1 MLLMGGDQGEDSE
14 FEDISKVKEK
24 AIKALGELE
33 GCNGEAENH

>member
-1 MLLMGGDQGEDSE
+1 MGGRDGDETE

-33 GCNGEAENH
+33 G